1 MWVQEFDA
9 PQEVDDGSIIARM
22 EECLESQDAERRAD
36 ERRCRREYVF
46 RDKRSGFDRRHRP
59 LEGVRGVTHRTL
71 VALRD
76 KPRALL
82 VLLVVVN
89 ALNLTDFALTLNA
102 LSRGAT
108 EANPVMATL
117 FNASPIWA
125 GVFKTFAIF
134 VATAM
139 VWESRRYRK
148 ALVAAIAM
156 LLVFA
161 AIFIYHMVGLLFLT

>member
-1 MWVQEFDA
+1 MRVQEFDTL
-9 PQEVDDGSIIARM
+9 QTSDCDSIIKGM
-22 EECLESQDAERRAD
+22 EECAESLDDERRAD
-36 ERRCRREYVF
+36 ERRRRREYVF

-59 LEGVRGVTHRTL
+59 LEGVRGFTHRTL

-76 KPRALL
+76 KPRALQ

-89 ALNLTDFALTLNA
+89 ALNLTDFVLTLNA

-125 GVFKTFAIF
+125 GIFKMLAVF
-134 VATAM
+134 VATAL

-156 LLVFA
+156 VLVFA
-161 AIFIYHMVGLLFLT
+161 AIFIYHMVGLLFLS